1 MSWIDTSQAVPLTIP
16 GGGAPGPRIRARAF
30 GRIEDTLS
38 VLDKYTALTQL
49 TLETF
54 PRARKSLPTTE

>member
-1 MSWIDTSQAVPLTIP
+1 MAESVQKKVVANTHIASSPRQWAVPLAIP

-38 VLDKYTALTQL
+38 VLDEGAALTHQQL
-49 TLETF
+49 
-54 PRARKSLPTTE
+54 